1 MKALRFVSALL
12 IVAAFAGSCIKDE
25 MIENA
30 PAESHTVTISANFS
44 DFTKTLISEDSEGH
58 YKALWEA
65 GDVICVTE
73 IVTGTSSDPNLNDIT
88 SQSDFVETAPLAV
101 GGETATFTVTF
112 NKYWWEEEYTTEQLE
127 TYTFNYQYVAC
138 TKIPNDYNSYYIAT
152 DYENGKKYIP
162 LIISNEQKVYEGG
175 YNTDCDMLVSQIA
188 NYKSRP
194 DKISFSFARL
204 GTIVKMTLNLK
215 NTFI

>member
-30 PAESHTVTISANFS
+30 PAGSHTVTISANFS

-73 IVTGTSSDPNLNDIT
+73 IVTGTSLRVNLILLKRPLWPLVEKRLLLQLL
-88 SQSDFVETAPLAV
+88 SQNI
-101 GGETATFTVTF
+101 G
-112 NKYWWEEEYTTEQLE
+112 
-127 TYTFNYQYVAC
+127 
-138 TKIPNDYNSYYIAT
+138 
-152 DYENGKKYIP
+152 GKKNIP
-162 LIISNEQKVYEGG
+162 RNNWRHTPLITNTLPARKSPMTIILIISLPTMRTER
-175 YNTDCDMLVSQIA
+175 NT
-188 NYKSRP
+188 SR
-194 DKISFSFARL
+194 
-204 GTIVKMTLNLK
+204 
-215 NTFI
+215 

>member
-12 IVAAFAGSCIKDE
+12 IMAAFAGSCIKDE

-30 PAESHTVTISANFS
+30 PAGSHTVTISANFS

-73 IVTGTSSDPNLNDIT
+73 IVTGTSSDPNLNDID

-112 NKYWWEEEYTTEQLE
+112 PKYWWEEEYTAEQLA
-127 TYTFNYQYVAC
+127 TYTFNY
-138 TKIPNDYNSYYIAT
+138 
-152 DYENGKKYIP
+152 
-162 LIISNEQKVYEGG
+162 
-175 YNTDCDMLVSQIA
+175 
-188 NYKSRP
+188 NY
-194 DKISFSFARL
+194 
-204 GTIVKMTLNLK
+204 
-215 NTFI
+215 